1 MTPSRFGEIFCRL
14 FVNLFLFFFF
24 VSFLKTGDILNDC
37 LHVVHDRVR
46 AQDALRDAI
55 LWLVLQMLRCKVHM
69 QQARIHERNK
79 KTQLAVKAHEACA
92 RKFPHSKKVW
102 IAFLTFLYQLL
113 A

>member
-1 MTPSRFGEIFCRL
+1 M
-14 FVNLFLFFFF
+14 
-24 VSFLKTGDILNDC
+24 KTGDILNYC

-79 KTQLAVKAHEACA
+79 KTQLAVKVHEACA